1 MASLGRKPGAAALT
15 SADIPD
21 NSITAAKIV
30 EGTIT
35 VGDIGTNAVG
45 ADELA
50 DDAVDTAA
58 IADGAVDTARLA
70 ADAVDGTKIADNAI
84 DSEHYAAGSIDNEHL
99 ADDAVGS
106 DELANDVVI
115 DTSGAITGGA
125 ITGIGTNRFSKDDST
140 PSGTAVSIFS
150 DAVFGSTDTVNTG
163 ITVLGTGQ
171 TGLVFGNATD
181 SDVGQIRYQH
191 STNKIEIIAGA
202 LISLT
207 AASDDVT
214 VNTGN
219 LVIGAASS
227 GVMFHPH
234 DVTVTG
240 PPGSDSNLLDDYEE
254 GTWTPTCNV
263 GTLTFADAHYTKIG
277 RLVHA
282 TARIESLSDTT
293 SSTTIT
299 FSGLPFGANNGN
311 RNLGHAW
318 GNFTEKV
325 VYFYASGAS
334 FLMYFG
340 GTGTDYGRSIYSAFS
355 SGANFIINLV
365 YDSS

>member
-1 MASLGRKPGAAALT
+1 
-15 SADIPD
+15 
-21 NSITAAKIV
+21 
-30 EGTIT
+30 
-35 VGDIGTNAVG
+35 
-45 ADELA
+45 
-50 DDAVDTAA
+50 
-58 IADGAVDTARLA
+58 
-70 ADAVDGTKIADNAI
+70 
-84 DSEHYAAGSIDNEHL
+84 
-99 ADDAVGS
+99 
-106 DELANDVVI
+106 
-115 DTSGAITGGA
+115 
-125 ITGIGTNRFSKDDST
+125 
-140 PSGTAVSIFS
+140 
-150 DAVFGSTDTVNTG
+150 
-163 ITVLGTGQ
+163 
-171 TGLVFGNATD
+171 LVFGNATD

-191 STNKIEIIAGA
+191 STNKIEILAGA